1 MLVFNVIG
9 WSVKIVGE
17 SYVSLILF
25 FCCLILPVMVKETP
39 TS

>member
-1 MLVFNVIG
+1 MLIFNVIG

-25 FCCLILPVMVKETP
+25 FCLILPVMVKETL